1 MSSNLAAVI
10 RWFPS
15 QKQAIEERAARDES
29 FRSMCDDLADAESAL
44 QKLENSQSPKRDR
57 QSKAVRHA
65 VDKQGEQRSEE
76 LPGHFT
82 GVIVRNGKI
91 TDVVA
96 SNGAVKI
103 EE

>member
-1 MSSNLAAVI
+1 MSKRNEVI
-10 RWFPS
+10 T
-15 QKQAIEERAARDES
+15 AAARK
-29 FRSMCDDLADAESAL
+29 AGAL
-44 QKLENSQSPKRDR
+44 QTLSDQSPAFAAIAAPIANYMRKLTDAQPAR
-57 QSKAVRHA
+57 
-65 VDKQGEQRSEE
+65 EE

-82 GVIVRNGKI
+82 GVIVRKGKI